1 MREHYEPANLGIAGW
16 HLQGILAATQ
26 GMETLPSEP
35 QKPCSL
41 KWKQLTQV
49 TSARAL
55 CSARHPQAWKQL
67 RSSRI
72 CSWSSQLDSKA
83 AKGGISSPG
92 LCDRTKGRRASGDKN
107 ALGEGEGL
115 WRTSPLKLV
124 LITIKNLKDF
134 AFAFVK
140 ILQKSNSKTP
150 QDVFLSFLCACCD

>member
-1 MREHYEPANLGIAGW
+1 MLVTPTHVWMREHYEPANLGIAGW

-41 KWKQLTQV
+41 KWKQLTRV

-55 CSARHPQAWKQL
+55 CSARNLQAWKQL

-72 CSWSSQLDSKA
+72 CSFSSQL
-83 AKGGISSPG
+83 GPG